1 MRVAK
6 STAASLT
13 IDVRNEDG
21 ELSTPTGSVAV
32 AVVNAAGVS
41 VQTGNA
47 VVSATAGIYTFDL
60 GSAVTGTLG
69 DYVATA
75 SWTLGGVAQSRAQVV
90 NVVKEHLFEI
100 HELRA
105 YDPSFADTIR
115 YPANDIRKAREN
127 ASQRLERAA
136 GVAFATQRTRM
147 TLSGDGTPR
156 LLVPHVL
163 VSSIVSLTV
172 DGVDVDTATVK
183 IQPGGL
189 LTRTNGMLWPATEPN
204 NVVIVYEHGFTN
216 APLDVRK
223 GAMALAREHL
233 VPSATPARAT
243 SQSTDLGEFRI
254 SVANLELGRPTGIPE
269 VDTVIALYGEKRPSV
284 G

>member
-21 ELSTPTGSVAV
+21 DLSTPTGSVAV
-32 AVVNAAGVS
+32 VVKDSAGS
-41 VQTGNA
+41 TVQSGNA
-47 VVSATAGIYTFDL
+47 VVSATAGCYTFAL

-69 DYVATA
+69 EYTATA
-75 SWTLGGVAQSRAQVV
+75 SWTLSGVAQSRTEAINVV
-90 NVVKEHLFEI
+90 NEHLFEI

-105 YDPSFADTIR
+105 YDPSFSDATRYTAD
-115 YPANDIRKAREN
+115 DIRKARDT

-136 GVAFATQRTRM
+136 GVAFSAQRKSV
-147 TLSGDGTPR
+147 TLSGDGTTR
-156 LLVPHVL
+156 LLVPDVMVTSV
-163 VSSIVSLTV
+163 VSVTV
-172 DGVDVDTATVK
+172 DGTAVDASTVK
-183 IQPGGL
+183 SEAHGALIRSGGDI
-189 LTRTNGMLWPATEPN
+189 WPATAPN
-204 NVVIVYEHGFTN
+204 NIVVVYEHGY
-216 APLDVRK
+216 ASVLGDVRK
-223 GAMALAREHL
+223 GAMAVAREHL

-269 VDTVIALYGEKRPSV
+269 VDTVIALYGQKRPAV

>member
-21 ELSTPTGSVAV
+21 ELSTPTGNVAV
-32 AVVNAAGVS
+32 DVKNAAGAS
-41 VQTGNA
+41 VQSGNA
-47 VVSATAGIYTFDL
+47 VVSATTGIYTFAL

-69 DYVATA
+69 EYTATA
-75 SWTLGGVAQSRAQVV
+75 SWTLAGVAQSRTLAI
-90 NVVKEHLFEI
+90 NVVKDHLFEI

-105 YDPSFADTIR
+105 YDPSFTDAVR
-115 YPANDIRKAREN
+115 YTAEDIRKAREN
-127 ASQRLERAA
+127 ASQRLEQAA
-136 GVAFATQRTRM
+136 DVKFTTQRTRV

-156 LLVPHVL
+156 LLIPDVM
-163 VSSIVSLTV
+163 VSSIISMTIDGTALDVS
-172 DGVDVDTATVK
+172 TVK
-183 IQPGGL
+183 AQPHGL
-189 LTRTNGMLWPATEPN
+189 LTRAGDIWPATEPN
-204 NVVIVYEHGFTN
+204 NITVVYEHGYDST
-216 APLDVRK
+216 PLDVRR
-223 GAMALAREHL
+223 GAMALAREYL

-269 VDTVIALYGEKRPSV
+269 VDTVIALYGQKRPSV